1 MRTATSLVAVYICL
15 VLCFLVSPSGAE
27 VVSVVPDPS
36 TVSGGGVI
44 PYVTGTTYNS
54 TVIRWYAENVTP
66 DTLRYA
72 NESFFISTGT
82 YDRSIVV
89 NKTFFSPMI
98 SLTNLEPGT
107 RYHYILQSDT
117 IAGNDSSFLTLPEN
131 GSCSFIVYGDTR
143 EQAPYFTQLER
154 HKIVADR
161 IATEP
166 NISFV
171 VNTGDLVN
179 NPDDY
184 EEWDRFFSAGKTLF
198 GTTTYVVVRG
208 NHDSN
213 LSFLEDLF
221 GTVDTYSLDCGDIHI
236 AILDSNDFARH
247 SIDEQARWLIEDLTS
262 TDKWKIVI
270 LHHPIYTSEENHFGG
285 FENLKKS
292 YEPVFLLG
300 NVSVVFNGHVHAY
313 ERIEKSGITYITEG
327 RGGAPAYPLNE
338 TKMEGSVRSLENS
351 LGYSRMTIN
360 PESKSLDID
369 VIQVADV
376 SPDLRNVSRIYPVGT
391 YIDHV
396 ELKKPGNESIGGPV
410 LSPRLPLLSDA
421 FRCNST
427 KPSGYQ
433 ILFGQ
438 FHFCNLSD
446 LSFLNLGKPF

>member
-15 VLCFLVSPSGAE
+15 VLCFLVFPSGAE

-36 TVSGGGVI
+36 TVSGGWVI

-66 DTLRYA
+66 DTFRYA

-82 YDRSIVV
+82 YDRSTVV
-89 NKTFFSPMI
+89 NKTSLPQMI
-98 SLTNLEPGT
+98 LLSGLEPGT
-107 RYHYILQSDT
+107 RYHYILQSDS
-117 IAGNDSSFLTLPEN
+117 IPGSDRSFMTFPKN
-131 GSCSFIVYGDTR
+131 GSCSFIIYGDTR

-154 HKIVADR
+154 HKIVADS
-161 IATEP
+161 IAREP
-166 NISFV
+166 DISFAI
-171 VNTGDLVN
+171 NTGDIVS
-179 NPDDY
+179 NPDDNQ
-184 EEWDRFFSAGKTLF
+184 EWDRFFSAGKILF
-198 GTTTYVVVRG
+198 STTTYVAVRG

-213 LSFLEDLF
+213 LSLLGDRF
-221 GTVDTYSLDCGDIHI
+221 GTVDTYSLDCGDVHI
-236 AILDSNDFARH
+236 AILDSNDYARH
-247 SIDEQARWLIEDLTS
+247 SLDDQARWLTEDLAS

-270 LHHPIYTSEENHFGG
+270 LHHPLYTSEENHFGG
-285 FENLKKS
+285 FENLKNVF
-292 YEPVFLLG
+292 EPVFLAG
-300 NVSVVFNGHVHAY
+300 NVSIVFNGHVHAY

-376 SPDLRNVSRIYPVGT
+376 SPDLWNVTRIYPIGKV
-391 YIDHV
+391 IDQIV
-396 ELKKPGNESIGGPV
+396 LKIPGEESTEGPV
-410 LSPRLPLLSDA
+410 LSPQFPLLFNI

-427 KPSGYQ
+427 KPAGNHT
-433 ILFGQ
+433 LFEQ
-438 FHFCNLSD
+438 FHFCPS
-446 LSFLNLGKPF
+446 